1 MGKVLPVY
9 RSKSFPFSLI
19 QSFICNQQFTPLFDM
34 LVSGTHPQS
43 ADSGRCDTLT
53 EIWKSRT
60 AKPFPHNNLRTLALS
75 CRSFFNPD
83 PLFSITCGLFS
94 ETPGVVGGSIAS
106 GTDRE
111 GTPDETIPA
120 SVY

>member
-1 MGKVLPVY
+1 MGKVSPVY

-19 QSFICNQQFTPLFDM
+19 QSFICNQQFTPLLDM
-34 LVSGTHPQS
+34 LVSGTHPKS

-60 AKPFPHNNLRTLALS
+60 AKSFPHNNLRTLVLS

-94 ETPGVVGGSIAS
+94 ENTGGGGVAL
-106 GTDRE
+106 
-111 GTPDETIPA
+111 PA
-120 SVY
+120 APTERGPP